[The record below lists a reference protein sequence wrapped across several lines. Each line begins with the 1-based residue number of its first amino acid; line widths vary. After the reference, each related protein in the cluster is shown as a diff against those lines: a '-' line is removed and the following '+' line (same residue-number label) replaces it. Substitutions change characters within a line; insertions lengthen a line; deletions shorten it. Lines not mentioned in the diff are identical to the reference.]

1 MIIVFD
7 VDGTLVDGTQ
17 QDESCFVR
25 AIREVTGISFQN
37 SEWSKFSE
45 VTAKAVVHQ
54 IHPHL
59 SPAEIETIEK
69 EVHQSFHRHLV
80 NAHERNDQSFVPI
93 QGAIELITTLREHT
107 EFSVAIATGD
117 WFETIHFKLS
127 AAGFSVSDIP
137 MATSSDHYSRA
148 DIIRLAVERADRTID
163 EAIYV
168 GDGTWDLR
176 ATQTLGIP
184 FIGVGHNIHRLKA
197 AGATHLTP
205 NFEGSDF
212 FDLLNQIRLKE

>member
-7 VDGTLVDGTQ
+7 VDGTLVDGSRQ
-17 QDESCFVR
+17 EQSCFMQALR
-25 AIREVTGISFQN
+25 DVTGIPFTDSAWTHFP
-37 SEWSKFSE
+37 E

-54 IHPHL
+54 IHSDLPL
-59 SPAEIETIEK
+59 DELEKIEK
-69 EVHQSFHRHLV
+69 QVSQSFHRYLV
-80 NAHERNDQSFVPI
+80 QQHQRNDQSFIPI
-93 QGAIELITTLREHT
+93 EGAIELIATLQEH
-107 EFSVAIATGD
+107 EDFSVAIATGD

-148 DIIRLAVERADRTID
+148 DIIRLAVERADCSID

-184 FIGVGHNIHRLKA
+184 FIGVGHHIHRLKA
-197 AGATHLTP
+197 AGAPHLIP
-205 NFEGSDF
+205 HYDNSNF
-212 FDLLNQIRLKE
+212 FDIVNQLSQ